1 MNMITFIFVIV
12 IIVLLFLIVSQY
24 ISKKSNT
31 DIEKMDTSY
40 DDDNIDKDLP
50 KVEPNFIEAQFHQ
63 DYLDVITSFNN
74 IATTNRQIFNINN
87 VPCKVYHNV
96 DVSDVGKIVEEF
108 IDELNNDIAKNVPY
122 THNVNSGW
130 DEQLPEKTVESGW
143 EKIQRSLGLPPSLFN
158 KPVMKTRVNLV
169 QFSHITKYETE
180 SEIKYKCH
188 VIISKNKVH
197 DQLVVQCSFV
207 LPKGMT
213 NTTSHVIIESIYVL
227 GFLTT
232 QGLGVDR
239 VPMDNL
245 YYFDSLEQN
254 NIITGKTV
262 AQELTNKFKLR
273 QKLMQE
279 RVDNMDLDTQEKYR
293 ETPSIASYDS
303 YQVTQTIFD
312 DMFADKKFY

>member
-1 MNMITFIFVIV
+1 MITFALVIV
-12 IIVLLFLIVSQY
+12 IIILFILIVTQY
-24 ISKKSNT
+24 ISTKQISSV
-31 DIEKMDTSY
+31 EKMTSSDNDY
-40 DDDNIDKDLP
+40 DDNSQDMKKI
-50 KVEPNFIEAQFHQ
+50 EPNFVEAHFHQ

-74 IATTNRQIFNINN
+74 ISTTNRQIFNINN
-87 VPCKVYHNV
+87 IPCKVTHNV

-108 IDELNNDIAKNVPY
+108 MDELNTDIIKNVPY
-122 THNVNSGW
+122 THTQNSGW

-158 KPVMKTRVNLV
+158 KPVMKTPVSLV
-169 QFSHITKYETE
+169 QFSNITKYETE
-180 SEIKYKCH
+180 SEIKYTCR
-188 VIISKNKVH
+188 VVISKKNVH

-213 NTTSHVIIESIYVL
+213 NTTSHIIIESIYIL

-254 NIITGKTV
+254 NMITGKTV
-262 AQELTNKFKLR
+262 AKEMMNKFNLR

-279 RVDNMDLDTQEKYR
+279 RVDNMDIDTQEKYY
-293 ETPSIASYDS
+293 ETPSLATYNSYKN
-303 YQVTQTIFD
+303 TQTIFD
-312 DMFADKKFY
+312 DMFSEKKFY